1 MEKKK
6 SINHF
11 ETEWSWG
18 NIVTIMA
25 DNCGI
30 VQIYF
35 ENGYHY
41 GLIEGLKVDPNKR
54 RKGIGTALMEKAEEL
69 NRAKGFDE
77 LQLKVQKDHTYQF
90 EWYKRLGYKVIIED
104 DDYYTMRKIF

>member
-6 SINHF
+6 NINHF

-18 NIVTIMA
+18 NIATIMA

-35 ENGYHY
+35 ENGRLKFSYF
-41 GLIEGLKVDPNKR
+41 LIFSFYL
-54 RKGIGTALMEKAEEL
+54 
-69 NRAKGFDE
+69 
-77 LQLKVQKDHTYQF
+77 
-90 EWYKRLGYKVIIED
+90 VI
-104 DDYYTMRKIF
+104 F

>member
-41 GLIEGLKVDPNKR
+41 GLIEGLNFVAVR
-54 RKGIGTALMEKAEEL
+54 GLFLIAACVGLL
-69 NRAKGFDE
+69 
-77 LQLKVQKDHTYQF
+77 
-90 EWYKRLGYKVIIED
+90 
-104 DDYYTMRKIF
+104 